1 MVLRAA
7 EEERKQRRCTKDEQA
22 CRESNNNNNNKKKKN
37 SNKVER
43 QPVCRKSWIQAH
55 VSAPQIFH
63 RGGPVHLK
71 AEDAT
76 LDQVRALI
84 DLPRHEE
91 ELAELRTAGAKESGA

>member
-1 MVLRAA
+1 MSWRSEKATT
-7 EEERKQRRCTKDEQA
+7 TK
-22 CRESNNNNNNKKKKN
+22 K
-37 SNKVER
+37 KVER
-43 QPVCRKSWIQAH
+43 QPVRRESWIQAH
-55 VSAPQIFH
+55 VSTPQIFH